1 MIPDE
6 TNQPAL
12 PTPRAPDSI
21 LAELWEVKREINRAA
36 DYRIDA
42 LVQMAHD
49 AAERI
54 RQEWRQDGHGSGAA
68 GKGSAPFSMKRNE
81 SAA

>member
-12 PTPRAPDSI
+12 PSPGAPDSI

-36 DYRIDA
+36 DYRIDT
-42 LVQMAHD
+42 LVQMAHE
-49 AAERI
+49 AAECI
-54 RQEWRQDGHGSGAA
+54 RQQWKEDGRNSGL
-68 GKGSAPFSMKRNE
+68 GEKGLAPFSMKRNDN
-81 SAA
+81 SA